1 MGATP
6 TADTDGIPT
15 GHDTSN
21 PVGLLAATRTAPAI
35 RRRVETPPSHR
46 QTRSEQRNPDHVAM
60 SDAAN
65 NNPKPPD
72 SHNRSPTSGRH
83 ITWTHNR
90 APLTT
95 AGTPTSRPRRD
106 HASVELDRSRPSAG
120 SPTPPEPTEA
130 AGGFTSNPANDL
142 ADAAEHPPFGRT
154 RRSGGIHVIDG
165 VSIPRVTS
173 PHPCNASNCAGTAD
187 SESLLRGS
195 EDVVRET

>member
-1 MGATP
+1 MGATL
-6 TADTDGIPT
+6 TADTSSIPA

-35 RRRVETPPSHR
+35 RPRVETPPSHR
-46 QTRSEQRNPDHVAM
+46 QSRSEQRNERNPGHVVM

-90 APLTT
+90 VPLTT

-120 SPTPPEPTEA
+120 SHTPPEPTEA
-130 AGGFTSNPANDL
+130 AGGSRA
-142 ADAAEHPPFGRT
+142 T
-154 RRSGGIHVIDG
+154 RLMRLF
-165 VSIPRVTS
+165 
-173 PHPCNASNCAGTAD
+173 AF
-187 SESLLRGS
+187 
-195 EDVVRET
+195 